1 MMRLPLR
8 NDRIYWMIE
17 GFILLFVLACSFT
30 SAVPSTQI
38 VEVTRVIPVTQIF
51 PSTKLVPVTRIV
63 RVTRVVEA
71 PPTAPPATEATA
83 LPIPTVAIP
92 NQPQARQGLLV
103 WYDFEDNFMSS
114 GIVTDRSSNG
124 YDAQINGSVSATMGI
139 SNSQAISFD
148 GVGYI
153 LAQGNPAAGRNVVS
167 FSLWFKTDHPE
178 NNYKLASAAWW
189 NGGPGSGWTIAT
201 HFSEFWSDDT
211 QSLFFPTLVNNE
223 NNFPAG
229 EWVHEVITYDG
240 ERIREYTNGQ
250 LVNDWETTSAA
261 IGSGQAMAV
270 GAWPPLGFGFQG
282 SIDEFKIFAQSL
294 TQAEVKALYI
304 QGKN

>member
-1 MMRLPLR
+1 MIRLPLR
-8 NDRIYWMIE
+8 NHRIRWIME

-30 SAVPSTQI
+30 SAAPSTQV
-38 VEVTRVIPVTQIF
+38 VEVTRIIPVTQII
-51 PSTKLVPVTRIV
+51 SATKLVPVTRVV

-71 PPTAPPATEATA
+71 PPNTPPATDV
-83 LPIPTVAIP
+83 PVPSIPTVAVP
-92 NQPQARQGLLV
+92 SQSQVRQGLLV

-114 GIVTDRSSNG
+114 GIVTDRSDNG
-124 YDAQINGSVSATMGI
+124 YDAQINGSVNATKGV

-148 GVGYI
+148 GSGYI
-153 LAQGNPAAGRNVVS
+153 LAQGNPAAGRNTAS

-201 HFSEFWSDDT
+201 HFSEFWSEDT

-223 NNFPAG
+223 NNFQAG

-250 LVNDWETTSAA
+250 LVNDWETTGAT

-294 TQAEVKALYI
+294 TQAEVKALYN
-304 QGKN
+304 QERN